1 MNVIKDVWT
10 IMINFKYIIITV
22 VLYSVACLYGLIINF
37 SDTANLPM
45 KALFGTIS
53 FSLIM
58 FLPILYKWIY
68 ISARKLTNNFDD

>member
-1 MNVIKDVWT
+1 T

-68 ISARKLTNNFDD
+68 ISARKLINNFDD

>member
-53 FSLIM
+53 FH
-58 FLPILYKWIY
+58 
-68 ISARKLTNNFDD
+68 